1 MGREQIK
8 VNIQRTKIQR
18 EREREKRS
26 VTFNLIIKLNI
37 YVRISW
43 VSLKSKRIILDSR
56 LHVHVICVRYG
67 LWNGNQILERVISD
81 IHWINKRFTRVL
93 IIWINLQQFHGVQEW
108 WRRSRLLVCPSW
120 YANWPRPSIRIS

>member
-1 MGREQIK
+1 M
-8 VNIQRTKIQR
+8 NIQRTKIQR

-67 LWNGNQILERVISD
+67 LWSGNQILERVISD

-93 IIWINLQQFHGVQEW
+93 IIWINLQQFHGVQE
-108 WRRSRLLVCPSW
+108 
-120 YANWPRPSIRIS
+120 